1 MLLAFDYVYPELPQ
15 LNELRS
21 GFVGFIFLDF
31 FNFLVAFF
39 DAMDFLLHSNCPP
52 GGRRNIGKSEAEC
65 PGKGNR
71 NLSSFGMRAIQ
82 WQIPW
87 ARPEWAGANTE

>member
-1 MLLAFDYVYPELPQ
+1 MLLAFDSVYPELPQ

-39 DAMDFLLHSNCPP
+39 DAMDFLLHSNCTPGRSQKYRQI
-52 GGRRNIGKSEAEC
+52 GGRMSRQRTPQLIFLWNEGDTVADS
-65 PGKGNR
+65 
-71 NLSSFGMRAIQ
+71 L
-82 WQIPW
+82 
-87 ARPEWAGANTE
+87 GAA